1 MTTLLTLRKHTLVAL
16 AILGLGAATLP
27 AQAQTSAAPG
37 HATHTSHATHAGE
50 HGAKHGKHGGPKLSP
65 EQRRAKWAARA
76 AARQQQLR
84 DALALTPAQ
93 QGAWANYQAALA
105 PQARGARP
113 KLDRAAR
120 AATPAPE
127 RMAQR
132 LQMAQQRVAAMQA
145 RLNATSTFY
154 SVLSADQKKAFDGAA
169 TGPGRRGHAGHRM
182 HRLHGDSAKPA
193 RG

>member
-16 AILGLGAATLP
+16 AILGMGAATLP
-27 AQAQTSAAPG
+27 AQAQTSAAAGP
-37 HATHTSHATHAGE
+37 ATHATHAGE

-84 DALALTPAQ
+84 EALALTPAQ
-93 QGAWANYQAALA
+93 QGAWTNYQAALA

-113 KLDRAAR
+113 KLERAAP

-154 SVLSADQKKAFDGAA
+154 SVLSADQKKAFDAAA
-169 TGPGRRGHAGHRM
+169 TGPGRRGHAGHRV

-193 RG
+193 HG